1 MRSAFALIRVSF
13 LNAASYRFAM
23 FVSVASLA
31 LQIVPTYFIGRTLD
45 PFMAPAIQGQ
55 GSDFFGFLVVGTIA
69 YLLLAASVDA
79 LPRALERGISTGTLE
94 LIFSTP
100 SSTPSLL
107 VGLTGYELL
116 WTAMR
121 CLVVLGAA
129 AVFGFHAHWTRI
141 PEAVAI
147 LALVVATYF
156 GVGMIGG
163 AMIVAF
169 RRTAALQTVVIVGS
183 AMFGGVT
190 YPPSLVTTALARYS
204 DAPVWVGRLTEVVPL
219 TYGLRAVRKI
229 TIDDA
234 PLSAVLTDIGAL
246 AIFCVAFL
254 SAGSLAM
261 TYALRR
267 ARAEGTLSQY

>member
-1 MRSAFALIRVSF
+1 MHSALALMRVSF
-13 LNAASYRFAM
+13 LTAASYRFAM

-55 GSDFFGFLVVGTIA
+55 GSDYFGFLVVGTIA

-116 WTAMR
+116 WTAAR

-129 AVFGFHAHWTRI
+129 AVFGFHAHWSRL
-141 PEAVAI
+141 PEAAAI
-147 LALVVATYF
+147 LGLVVSTYF
-156 GVGMIGG
+156 GMGMVAG

-169 RRTAALQTVVIVGS
+169 RRTAALQTIIIVGS

-190 YPPSLVTTALARYS
+190 YPPSLVTTALSRYS
-204 DAPVWVGRLTEVVPL
+204 EAPVWIGRLTEVVPL
-219 TYGLRAVRKI
+219 TYGLRAVRQI
-229 TIDDA
+229 TIDGV
-234 PLSAVLTDIGAL
+234 PLRAVLGDVGMLAL
-246 AIFCVAFL
+246 FCLVFL
-254 SAGSLAM
+254 TLGSLAM